1 MNENLFQIILSAI
14 PVIGALITCFIIPY
28 IRAGTDSTKLA
39 QYKEWASL
47 AVKAAEMLWQETG
60 QGKDKKSY
68 AVRFLSSL
76 FNARKTVITE
86 EQLTVL
92 IEAAVKEMKELE
104 RTEAI

>member
-47 AVKAAEMLWQETG
+47 A
-60 QGKDKKSY
+60 DRKS
-68 AVRFLSSL
+68 V
-76 FNARKTVITE
+76 V
-86 EQLTVL
+86 
-92 IEAAVKEMKELE
+92 
-104 RTEAI
+104 